1 MAWNFVLKNSMNSI
15 RKKALLDNIS
25 FSVLLS
31 KMEQLDLT
39 RKVQMHVFKLRTKKQ
54 FWTDVVNTACYLVN
68 RSPSTAIDFK
78 TPIKVWCN
86 KPGNYSMLKVFGCL
100 AYYHV
105 NEGKLEPRAK
115 KGVFVGYENRVK
127 GFKIQSLSKRKV
139 ILSRDVTFDE
149 LTILHSKSVVDS
161 SKKNDVTKQVDFE
174 SSTIRNFRDQQNFEA
189 SSKSNQNLQM
199 QPQQQYLKSIEMF
212 NQMSQNLLRQPKT
225 NAPRKS

>member
-1 MAWNFVLKNSMNSI
+1 MLSNSKLN
-15 RKKALLDNIS
+15 KS
-25 FSVLLS
+25 FWAQTV
-31 KMEQLDLT
+31 T
-39 RKVQMHVFKLRTKKQ
+39 I
-54 FWTDVVNTACYLVN
+54 AYYLVN
-68 RSPSTAIDFK
+68 HSPSIIVDFK
-78 TPIKVWCN
+78 IFIEVWS
-86 KPGNYSMLKVFGCL
+86 KKLANYSMLKVFGCPT
-100 AYYHV
+100 YYDV
-105 NEGKLEPRAK
+105 KKGKLEPRAK